1 MIPILYPKT
10 ETAFTSN
17 GIGKLAEATRCEV
30 TEERNGEYELVLEYP
45 VGGKYAV
52 DITEGAYILAKH
64 DDGTDLQPFQIY
76 KISTPLEGTITVNA
90 WHISYALTSI
100 ILKPYTAGSLAAALS
115 GITTNS
121 MNANPFTF
129 WTDKTMTADFKLE
142 VPASV
147 RSVLGGMAGSIL
159 DIYGPGEYEFDKYTV
174 KFYANR
180 GSNKGVSIR
189 YRKNL
194 TSLDQEVDASE
205 KFNAVMPY
213 WTGSDSKVVS
223 DALVVRTGETADRAI
238 ALDLSGEFDEAPTV
252 AQLKARAQTI
262 IDGSANYRVR
272 ENIKVDFVPLW
283 QTEEYKTVAAL
294 QRVMLCDTV
303 NIFYEK
309 LGINATAKCIKVVYD
324 TLRERYNSIELGEPR
339 TTLGDQ
345 IRGEITQEIT
355 EKVPTKGFIETAIEK
370 ATELIAGGFGGYI
383 KFNYLPDGTPSEML
397 IMDSA
402 DESTAV
408 NIIRLNQNGLG
419 FSTDGGATYANAWT
433 IDGNLNASFITTG
446 ILNAARIQAGLLQD
460 ASGKN
465 YWNLDTGQ
473 FFTQQ
478 GQIADFIINQT
489 GLRSGTVGK
498 GTAGTAITDGTWEST
513 KTGTISGS
521 GYTYQYTIKTKI
533 SNGGI
538 ELYAARDDVDADF
551 VQVLKIEPHVWYVN
565 GTARHNVYFST
576 SAADG
581 YLFSINKATEVGAT
595 AYPLNVHKRTEF
607 LEGVKFDKD
616 VQIGTDLTNANLEVN
631 GAITADG
638 DTKAGGAVEAGSYM
652 MCGNATARRYPGI
665 RFKGTGDTVYAGAV
679 FMNYGSANANT
690 YSGPTLNFE
699 VPSNT
704 SGQGLTGHYTYYYLP
719 PPDADLANDPS
730 YEIITTKPR
739 TLSAANVS
747 AVLGTLGIHKFAVS
761 TSKTITIPNNYR
773 GFLII
778 TDSTPANC
786 GEYTIYST
794 SGGGVGTVATKTAS
808 GITIT
813 GGTNTLTVAPS
824 SGTRNFMLID
834 INMLSSGY

>member
-10 ETAFTSN
+10 ETAFTSI

-45 VGGKYAV
+45 VDGKHAA

-76 KISTPLEGTITVNA
+76 KISTPLEGKITVNA

-121 MNANPFTF
+121 MNTNPFTF
-129 WTDKTMTADFKLE
+129 WTDKTMTADFTLD

-194 TSLDQEVDASE
+194 TSLDQEINASE

-238 ALDLSGEFDEAPTV
+238 AMDLSGEFDEAPTV

-383 KFNYLPDGTPSEML
+383 KFVYLSDGTPSEML
-397 IMDSA
+397 IMDSP

-433 IDGNLNASFITTG
+433 IDGNLNADFITAG

-473 FFTQQ
+473 FVTKQ
-478 GQIADFIINQT
+478 GTIADFTIDQT
-489 GLRSGTVGK
+489 SLRNGTVGQ
-498 GTAGTAITDGTWEST
+498 GTNGTEITAGKWEST

-521 GYTYQYTIKTKI
+521 GYTYQYTVKTEV

-538 ELYAARDDVDADF
+538 EMYSSRDDIDADL

-576 SAADG
+576 SVADG
-581 YLFSINKATEVGAT
+581 YLFAVQKSTEVSAT
-595 AYPLNVHKRTEF
+595 AYPLDIYKRTEF
-607 LEGVKFDKD
+607 REAVKFDD
-616 VQIGTDLTNANLEVN
+616 EVVIGTQLTPADLTVSGNIHLSGSLEFGTTPSETSATDV
-631 GAITADG
+631 
-638 DTKAGGAVEAGSYM
+638 
-652 MCGNATARRYPGI
+652 ATA
-665 RFKGTGDTVYAGAV
+665 
-679 FMNYGSANANT
+679 
-690 YSGPTLNFE
+690 
-699 VPSNT
+699 
-704 SGQGLTGHYTYYYLP
+704 
-719 PPDADLANDPS
+719 
-730 YEIITTKPR
+730 
-739 TLSAANVS
+739 
-747 AVLGTLGIHKFAVS
+747 S
-761 TSKTITIPNNYR
+761 T
-773 GFLII
+773 
-778 TDSTPANC
+778 
-786 GEYTIYST
+786 
-794 SGGGVGTVATKTAS
+794 S
-808 GITIT
+808 GITISSQT
-813 GGTNTLTVAPS
+813 WRRFGKVCEATIAFYGTISAGGNVNFSIASGWRAPQES
-824 SGTRNFMLID
+824 FGIGYYSESPLVVRMYANSATMRVRNASGTSRTASSSDPFMVSITY
-834 INMLSSGY
+834 IQ